1 MILRKFTTIVISIF
15 LLSIIAGTY
24 GIVHDFITY
33 KISPEYFT
41 KFKFVQFGL
50 IERGNN
56 LPINALQLLVFTGWA
71 STWWVGFIAAGMFS
85 GVAFRLKKAKTM
97 TGAIAK
103 ASLIMLGTAVLFG
116 ILGYNI
122 GFFYE
127 GLTLPDLAL
136 ACYECGTIE
145 NPGAFNAVGYIHNF
159 SYAGGFMG
167 IILGVV
173 SILKLR
179 HKIAVEQVLKKDN
192 VEL

>member
-1 MILRKFTTIVISIF
+1 MILRKFTTIIIFIF
-15 LLSIIAGTY
+15 LLSIIAGMY

-41 KFKFVQFGL
+41 NYKFIQFGL
-50 IERGNN
+50 IESGNN
-56 LPINALQLLVFTGWA
+56 VPVNTLQLLVFTGWS
-71 STWWVGFIAAGMFS
+71 STWWVGFIAAGIFS

-97 TGAIAK
+97 AGAMVK
-103 ASLIMLGTAVLFG
+103 ASLIMMGTAMLFG

-127 GLTLPDLAL
+127 GLALPDLAHE
-136 ACYECGTIE
+136 CYKCGTIQ